1 MKMMLTVTLLV
12 CAMMALT
19 SAAGDNPV
27 VKRST
32 CPSGWTHYDGR
43 CFIYIPTSMTWTHAE
58 KHCQSQGGNLA
69 SVHSFQE
76 YHEIQ
81 SMINIRTHSYPLT
94 WIGGYDATQEG
105 VWFWS
110 DGTPFKFYYWD
121 VGQPDNYK
129 NSHCL
134 VMNFGDK
141 KKFDDQ
147 LCGNRRPFVCA
158 KKP

>member
-19 SAAGDNPV
+19 SAAGDNLV

-32 CPSGWTHYDGR
+32 CPSGWTRYNDR
-43 CFIYIPTSMTWTHAE
+43 CFNYVPTMMSWAQAE
-58 KHCQSQGGNLA
+58 KHCQGQGGNLA

-76 YHEIQ
+76 HHAIQ
-81 SMINIRTHSYPLT
+81 SMIYTRTHLYPAT

-110 DGTPFKFYYWD
+110 DGTPFKFYYWAD
-121 VGQPDNYK
+121 GEPSNNK

-134 VMNFGDK
+134 LMNFGGQN
-141 KKFDDQ
+141 KFDDQ
-147 LCGNRRPFVCA
+147 PCYLRGPFVCA

>member
-19 SAAGDNPV
+19 SAARDNPV
-27 VKRST
+27 VEPST
-32 CPSGWTHYDGR
+32 CPSGWTPHNDR
-43 CFIYIPTSMTWTHAE
+43 CFMYFSTPMTWAQAE

-69 SVHSFQE
+69 SVHSFRE

-81 SMINIRTHSYPLT
+81 MMIKALTNSSPVT
-94 WIGGYDATQEG
+94 WIGGYNVGRKG

-110 DGTPFKFYYWD
+110 DGTPFEFYYWAA
-121 VGQPDNYK
+121 GEPNKSGY
-129 NSHCL
+129 CL
-134 VMNFGDK
+134 LMNFGDH
-141 KKFDDQ
+141 KKFDDRA
-147 LCGNRRPFVCA
+147 CGFKNPFVCA

>member
-32 CPSGWTHYDGR
+32 CPSGWAPHNDLCLNYV
-43 CFIYIPTSMTWTHAE
+43 PTPMTWAQAE
-58 KHCQSQGGNLA
+58 KHCQGQGGHLA
-69 SVHSFQE
+69 SVHSFRE

-81 SMINIRTHSYPLT
+81 MMIKIRTHLYTVT
-94 WIGGYDATQEG
+94 WLGGYDVGREG

-110 DGTPFKFYYWD
+110 DGTPFKF
-121 VGQPDNYK
+121 
-129 NSHCL
+129 NSWAAGEPNQTGYCL
-134 VMNFGDK
+134 VMNFGDH

-147 LCGNRRPFVCA
+147 GCGYRRPFVCA
-158 KKP
+158 TKP